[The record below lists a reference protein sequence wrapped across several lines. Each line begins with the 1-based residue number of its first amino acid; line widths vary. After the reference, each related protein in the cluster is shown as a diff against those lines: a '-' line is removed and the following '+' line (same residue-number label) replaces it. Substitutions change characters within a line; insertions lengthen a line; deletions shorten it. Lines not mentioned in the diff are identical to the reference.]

1 MTHEILQDGIERL
14 CFFRTLEFSTYLD
27 DDKTVRLFIR
37 SLVSLK
43 TLKIS
48 RDRTIEM
55 KMNLLDHARGDVSAL
70 LSDLGVSAMKPTPD
84 MRIPNSPSAC
94 K

>member
-1 MTHEILQDGIERL
+1 MTNEIFQDGIERL

-27 DDKTVRLFIR
+27 DDKAVRLFIR
-37 SLVSLK
+37 SPVS
-43 TLKIS
+43 LKIS

>member
-1 MTHEILQDGIERL
+1 
-14 CFFRTLEFSTYLD
+14 
-27 DDKTVRLFIR
+27 
-37 SLVSLK
+37 
-43 TLKIS
+43 
-48 RDRTIEM
+48 M

>member
-1 MTHEILQDGIERL
+1 MTNEIFQDGIERL

-43 TLKIS
+43 IS

-55 KMNLLDHARGDVSAL
+55 KMNLLDHAW
-70 LSDLGVSAMKPTPD
+70 
-84 MRIPNSPSAC
+84 
-94 K
+94 

>member
-1 MTHEILQDGIERL
+1 MTNEIFQDGIERL

-27 DDKTVRLFIR
+27 DDKAVRLFIR
-37 SLVSLK
+37 SPVS
-43 TLKIS
+43 LKIS

-84 MRIPNSPSAC
+84 MRIPNSPSVC